1 MGVVQI
7 EILGRVYALT
17 SDRPP
22 EHLQAVSAFVDRRL
36 REIAGGRPDTV
47 RRDHAILAALN
58 IASELFLLRDSG
70 EKLAESLDAR
80 LCEVMEL
87 IEQTIDRDEE
97 EGAGGSSG
105 SSSPPNGARPS

>member
-1 MGVVQI
+1 MAVVQI

-22 EHLQAVSAFVDRRL
+22 EHLHAVSAFVDRRL

-58 IASELFLLRDSG
+58 IASELFLLRESG

-80 LCEVMEL
+80 IGEVMEL
-87 IEQTIDRDEE
+87 IDQTIDRDEVE
-97 EGAGGSSG
+97 DDNSASLTSPHAGA
-105 SSSPPNGARPS
+105 SPA